1 MWAVPQPH
9 SHTYTLKLFSEH
21 LSTLSSPVSQVLNVD
36 SESQDEEC
44 KGLPVKQHKPSSQLS
59 EKDPNTSLAEGTLKD
74 LFGHVTFLFAS
85 LSIRGPPC
93 NLTE

>member
-21 LSTLSSPVSQVLNVD
+21 LSTLLSPVSQVLNVD

-44 KGLPVKQHKPSSQLS
+44 KGLPVKQYKPSSQLS
-59 EKDPNTSLAEGTLKD
+59 EKDPNTSHIYIYNVTGSHCCKAETKTTL
-74 LFGHVTFLFAS
+74 
-85 LSIRGPPC
+85 
-93 NLTE
+93 